1 MKYPYVENMTDREL
15 LEELVG
21 ESRKAAVRQKIIIG
35 ILVAFIAA
43 LIILTLIYV
52 PKITSEV
59 NRYTEMF
66 NKMNDKVSEFERMVE
81 KLPTSEE
88 ALNTI
93 VDNLLEGIKRM
104 LNPWG

>member
-1 MKYPYVENMTDREL
+1 MKYLKVENMTDREL

-35 ILVAFIAA
+35 IMLAFIAV
-43 LIILTLIYV
+43 LIILALIYI
-52 PKITSEV
+52 PKITAEV
-59 NRYTEMF
+59 QRYTEMF
-66 NKMNDKVSEFERMVE
+66 NKMNDKVAEFEDMVD

-88 ALNTI
+88 AMNMVIERLM
-93 VDNLLEGIKRM
+93 ESIKRM

>member
-1 MKYPYVENMTDREL
+1 MKNPNVENMTDREL

-35 ILVAFIAA
+35 ILLAFIAA
-43 LIILTLIYV
+43 LIILAMIYV
-52 PKITSEV
+52 PKITAEIQ
-59 NRYTEMF
+59 RYTEMF
-66 NKMNDKVSEFERMVE
+66 NKMNDKVAEFENMVD

-88 ALNTI
+88 ALNMI
-93 VDNLLEGIKRM
+93 VERLLDGIKRI